1 MLQQLSKRQGTM
13 RRILFVDDE
22 PNILLGLQ
30 RMLRSVRHEWDMTFV
45 GSGQE
50 ALQILEKSTYDVVVS
65 DMRMPV
71 MDGAQ
76 LLAEVQRLYPQTIR
90 IILSGYSNQELILK
104 SVGPVHQFLAK
115 PCDAEEIKGT
125 VARACALREMVSD
138 KGLERL
144 VSRLQ
149 TLPSVPSLYTA
160 VVKELQ
166 NPNSSLKQIGEII
179 SRDVGMAA
187 KILQLVNS
195 AFFGLRNHVSSP
207 AEAVSLLGL
216 DIVKALVL
224 SVHIFSQYP
233 GSRLSSFSIDEL
245 WLHSMKVG
253 SNSQSISKRESQDR
267 SASDDALMAGL
278 LHDSGKVVLAAN
290 LPAQYGSA
298 MSLANEKG
306 ICLEAAEREV
316 LGTSHAE
323 VGGYLLGLW
332 GLPGP
337 IVEAVSFHHH
347 PGKSLGQTF
356 APLTAVHAANALD
369 HEKTNDPT
377 HGKASPIDMDYL
389 LSVKMAGR
397 IPEWE
402 KICN

>member
-1 MLQQLSKRQGTM
+1 M

-22 PNILLGLQ
+22 PNILQGLQ
-30 RMLRSVRHEWDMTFV
+30 RMLRPMRHEWDMTFT

-50 ALQILEKSTYDVVVS
+50 ALQILEESNCDIVVS

-76 LLAEVQRLYPQTIR
+76 LLEEVQKLYPQTVR
-90 IILSGYSNQELILK
+90 IILSGHSDRELTLK
-104 SVGPVHQFLAK
+104 SVGVAHQFLAK
-115 PCDAEEIKGT
+115 PCDAEKLKGT
-125 VARACALREMVSD
+125 VARACALREMLSD
-138 KGLERL
+138 EGLERL

-160 VVKELQ
+160 VVEELQ

-216 DIVKALVL
+216 DTVKALVL
-224 SVHIFSQYP
+224 SVQIFFQYSKAKLP
-233 GSRLSSFSIDEL
+233 CFSIDEL
-245 WLHSMKVG
+245 WLHSLKVG
-253 SNSQSISKRESQDR
+253 SNSQSIAKRERPDR
-267 SASDDALMAGL
+267 EASDDALMAGL
-278 LHDSGKVVLAAN
+278 LHDSGKLVLAAN
-290 LPAQYGSA
+290 LPEQFGKAI
-298 MSLANEKG
+298 SLATERR

-316 LGTSHAE
+316 FGASHAE

-332 GLPGP
+332 GLPNP
-337 IVEAVSFHHH
+337 IVEAVALHHH
-347 PGKSLGQTF
+347 PGKSLGQSF
-356 APLTAVHAANALD
+356 APLTAVHAANVLD
-369 HEKTNDPT
+369 HEKTDNPT
-377 HGKASPIDMDYL
+377 HGVASSMDMEYL
-389 LSVKMAGR
+389 LSLKMEER
-397 IPEWE
+397 ISEWR
-402 KICN
+402 KICE